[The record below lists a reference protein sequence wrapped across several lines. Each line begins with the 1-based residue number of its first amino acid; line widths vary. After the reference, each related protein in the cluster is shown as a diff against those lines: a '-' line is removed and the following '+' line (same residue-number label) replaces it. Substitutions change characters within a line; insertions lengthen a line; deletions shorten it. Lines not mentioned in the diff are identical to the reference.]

1 MDWEQLIGCWGSSAE
16 EKPPWV
22 RDADAATTCRIVAL
36 VWQNFFL
43 VVARDRETERVE
55 EKNVAKER
63 KRERGEDAL
72 SGWPGSNSVFIPR
85 TSPGPS

>member
-1 MDWEQLIGCWGSSAE
+1 MLGVQRRGEATLGPRRGRSDDLPDRCARLAE
-16 EKPPWV
+16 
-22 RDADAATTCRIVAL
+22 
-36 VWQNFFL
+36 FFL
-43 VVARDRETERVE
+43 GCRERERETERVE